1 MAVLLTAMPNRTCAR
16 STIAAFD
23 PMSCHQPRRLPSM
36 CLSLPLLLIF
46 PANHREP
53 CASISSPRADLE
65 IDLNCRSLRR
75 FVCATE

>member
-1 MAVLLTAMPNRTCAR
+1 MAVLLTAMPNRACAR

-23 PMSCHQPRRLPSM
+23 PVSCHQPHRLPSM
-36 CLSLPLLLIF
+36 CLSPPLLLIF

-53 CASISSPRADLE
+53 CAGVSSPRADLE
-65 IDLNCRSLRR
+65 IDLSCRSLRR